1 MLPDNF
7 VDGFSMAC
15 PCVQAGSADSK
26 LLRLMV
32 LTVEKGPAMGRVEGK
47 VALISGAAR
56 GQGRSHARLLA
67 AEGADIIAV
76 DICADIETNEYPLAR
91 PEDLD
96 ETARLVEKEGR
107 RAYTEIA
114 DVRDRA
120 ALSAAI
126 DRGVAEFG
134 RLDIVVANAG
144 ICPLTAGL
152 PPQAFVDAVDV
163 DLVGVMNLVHAS
175 MKHLQAGASIIVTGS
190 VAAFMASAVNTTGMD
205 GGPGG
210 AGYAFAKQVVAHYVN
225 DLALALAPSSIRVN
239 AIHPTNVNT
248 DMLHSP
254 PMYRAFRPD
263 LKEPTR
269 EEAELVFPVDA
280 GDAGS
285 LRRARRH
292 QRGGAISRQRR
303 APDTSP
309 ASSCVSMQAGSSRSN
324 RGRRREGLS
333 VPRGIIYVETMPA
346 SPDREEEYHKWY
358 NDTHLE
364 QICSVDGIVSARRF
378 APTDGEGP
386 FIAIYELDCDDLDA
400 AVRQDGRTRQRAARC
415 PR

>member
-1 MLPDNF
+1 
-7 VDGFSMAC
+7 
-15 PCVQAGSADSK
+15 
-26 LLRLMV
+26 
-32 LTVEKGPAMGRVEGK
+32 MGRVTGK

-96 ETARLVEKEGR
+96 ETARLVEKEGQ

-134 RLDIVVANAG
+134 QLDIVVANAG

-163 DLVGVMNLVHAS
+163 DLVGVLNLVHAS
-175 MKHLQAGASIIVTGS
+175 MKHLQAGASIIATGS
-190 VAAFMASAVNTTGMD
+190 VAAFMASMNTSGID

-225 DLALALAPSSIRVN
+225 DLAAALAPKQIRVN
-239 AIHPTNVNT
+239 AIHPTNCNT

-263 LKEPTR
+263 LPNPTR
-269 EEAELVFPVDA
+269 EDAELVFPVIQGMPIPYVEPEDISEAVLFLASDAARYVTGQQLRVDA
-280 GDAGS
+280 GGFLKVKPWS
-285 LRRARRH
+285 
-292 QRGGAISRQRR
+292 GA
-303 APDTSP
+303 
-309 ASSCVSMQAGSSRSN
+309 
-324 RGRRREGLS
+324 
-333 VPRGIIYVETMPA
+333 
-346 SPDREEEYHKWY
+346 
-358 NDTHLE
+358 
-364 QICSVDGIVSARRF
+364 
-378 APTDGEGP
+378 
-386 FIAIYELDCDDLDA
+386 
-400 AVRQDGRTRQRAARC
+400 
-415 PR
+415 

>member
-1 MLPDNF
+1 MRVF
-7 VDGFSMAC
+7 GIDGVRKDRTM
-15 PCVQAGSADSK
+15 GSDEPLARSAK
-26 LLRLMV
+26 
-32 LTVEKGPAMGRVEGK
+32 GRVTGK

-76 DICADIETNEYPLAR
+76 DICEDIETNEYPLAR

-96 ETARLVEKEGR
+96 ETARLVEKEGQ

-134 RLDIVVANAG
+134 GLDIVVANAG

-163 DLVGVMNLVHAS
+163 DLVGVLNLVHAS
-175 MKHLQAGASIIVTGS
+175 MKHLQAGASIVATGS
-190 VAAFMASAVNTTGMD
+190 VAAFMASMNTSGID

-225 DLALALAPSSIRVN
+225 DLAAALAPKQIRVN
-239 AIHPTNVNT
+239 AIHPTNCNT

-263 LKEPTR
+263 LQNPTR
-269 EEAELVFPVDA
+269 EDAELVFPVIQGMPIPYVEPEDISEAVLFLASDAARYVTGQQLRVDA
-280 GDAGS
+280 GGFLKVKPWS
-285 LRRARRH
+285 
-292 QRGGAISRQRR
+292 GA
-303 APDTSP
+303 
-309 ASSCVSMQAGSSRSN
+309 
-324 RGRRREGLS
+324 
-333 VPRGIIYVETMPA
+333 
-346 SPDREEEYHKWY
+346 
-358 NDTHLE
+358 
-364 QICSVDGIVSARRF
+364 
-378 APTDGEGP
+378 
-386 FIAIYELDCDDLDA
+386 
-400 AVRQDGRTRQRAARC
+400 
-415 PR
+415 

>member
-1 MLPDNF
+1 M
-7 VDGFSMAC
+7 
-15 PCVQAGSADSK
+15 GSDEPLARSAK
-26 LLRLMV
+26 
-32 LTVEKGPAMGRVEGK
+32 GRVTGK

-76 DICADIETNEYPLAR
+76 DICEDIETNEYPLAR

-96 ETARLVEKEGR
+96 ETARLVEKEGQ

-134 RLDIVVANAG
+134 GLDIVVANAG

-163 DLVGVMNLVHAS
+163 DLVGVLNLVHAS
-175 MKHLQAGASIIVTGS
+175 MKHLQAGASIVATGS
-190 VAAFMASAVNTTGMD
+190 VAAFMASMNTSGID

-225 DLALALAPSSIRVN
+225 DLAAALAPKQIRVN
-239 AIHPTNVNT
+239 AIHPTNCNT

-263 LKEPTR
+263 LQNPTR
-269 EEAELVFPVDA
+269 EDAELVFPVIQGMPIPYVEPEDISEAVLFLASDAARYVTGQQLRVDA
-280 GDAGS
+280 GGFLKVKPWS
-285 LRRARRH
+285 
-292 QRGGAISRQRR
+292 GA
-303 APDTSP
+303 
-309 ASSCVSMQAGSSRSN
+309 
-324 RGRRREGLS
+324 
-333 VPRGIIYVETMPA
+333 
-346 SPDREEEYHKWY
+346 
-358 NDTHLE
+358 
-364 QICSVDGIVSARRF
+364 
-378 APTDGEGP
+378 
-386 FIAIYELDCDDLDA
+386 
-400 AVRQDGRTRQRAARC
+400 
-415 PR
+415 

>member
-1 MLPDNF
+1 
-7 VDGFSMAC
+7 
-15 PCVQAGSADSK
+15 
-26 LLRLMV
+26 
-32 LTVEKGPAMGRVEGK
+32 MGRVEGK

-56 GQGRSHARLLA
+56 GQGRSHAALLA

-76 DICADIETNEYPLAR
+76 DICEDIETNEYPLAR

-107 RAYTEIA
+107 RAHAEIA

-152 PPQAFVDAVDV
+152 PPQAFADAVDV
-163 DLVGVMNLVHAS
+163 DLLGVLNLVHAS
-175 MKHLQAGASIIVTGS
+175 LKHLQAGASIVVTGS
-190 VAAFMASAVNTTGMD
+190 NAAFMSSMNTTGID

-210 AGYAFAKQVVAHYVN
+210 AGYAFAKLAGAHYVN
-225 DLALALAPSSIRVN
+225 DFALALAPFSIRMN

-269 EEAELVFPVDA
+269 EEAELVFPSCRRCRFPTSNPRTSARRCVFLASDAARYITGQQLRVDA
-280 GDAGS
+280 GGF
-285 LRRARRH
+285 LKVK
-292 QRGGAISRQRR
+292 
-303 APDTSP
+303 P
-309 ASSCVSMQAGSSRSN
+309 
-324 RGRRREGLS
+324 
-333 VPRGIIYVETMPA
+333 
-346 SPDREEEYHKWY
+346 W
-358 NDTHLE
+358 
-364 QICSVDGIVSARRF
+364 SA
-378 APTDGEGP
+378 
-386 FIAIYELDCDDLDA
+386 
-400 AVRQDGRTRQRAARC
+400 
-415 PR
+415 